1 MAARFGGCG
10 MCAKP
15 CIGAAAQFFA
25 GQVRETRQA
34 KTRRGGK
41 PHGGRDESEPP
52 VLAVVAEL
60 TLMLVL

>member
-1 MAARFGGCG
+1 MAAPFGGCG

-15 CIGAAAQFFA
+15 CSGAAAQFFA

-41 PHGGRDESEPP
+41 PHGGRDDG
-52 VLAVVAEL
+52 V
-60 TLMLVL
+60 